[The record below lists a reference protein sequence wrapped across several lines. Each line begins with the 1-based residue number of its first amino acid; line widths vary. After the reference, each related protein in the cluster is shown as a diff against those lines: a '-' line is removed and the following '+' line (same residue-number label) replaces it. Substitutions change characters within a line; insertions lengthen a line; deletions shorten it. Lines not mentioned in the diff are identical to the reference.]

1 MRATIVIVVLLC
13 GGSRYSTA
21 TSLLRNTPFAL
32 FWSSRVL
39 STLALQ
45 IQTVAVGWQL
55 YLLTGSALD
64 LGLVGLAQFVP
75 TVILTLIVGQVA
87 DRYDRRIVVVICH
100 VVEGAAT
107 AMLALGTVGGWL
119 TRGSMLAIV
128 VILGAA
134 RAFENPSRAALVPQL
149 VPLRDLPRAIASIT
163 AGGQMARITGPALG
177 GALLAFGPATAY
189 SAVVVLYAIGGVL
202 TALVRDAP
210 PARVRE
216 ALTSSSLF
224 SGVAFIFGNRLL
236 LGLMSLDLFAV
247 LLGGATAL
255 LPIYA
260 RDILDA
266 GPGGLGLLRAAP
278 AVGALL
284 MSAVLSRY
292 PVERNAGPMLFG
304 SVLVFGVA
312 TIAFGVSTHL
322 GVSLVALGVLGASDL
337 LSMIIR
343 QSLVQ
348 LRTPDAMRGR
358 VSAVH
363 SLFTGTSN
371 QLGEFESGL
380 LAALFGAVPAVLIGG
395 VGTIVVVVLWMAR
408 FPELRRFRI
417 LDFPPS
423 DLQR

>member
-1 MRATIVIVVLLC
+1 
-13 GGSRYSTA
+13 
-21 TSLLRNTPFAL
+21 
-32 FWSSRVL
+32 VL

-45 IQTVAVGWQL
+45 IQVVAVGWQL

-75 TVILTLIVGQVA
+75 TVVLTLIVGHVA
-87 DRYDRRIVVVICH
+87 DRYDRRLVVVICH

-107 AMLALGTVGGWL
+107 AALAVGTVAGWLSREGILAL
-119 TRGSMLAIV
+119 V
-128 VILGAA
+128 VVLGAA
-134 RAFENPSRAALVPQL
+134 RAFENPSRTALVPRL
-149 VPLRDLPRAIASIT
+149 VPLADLPRAIASIT
-163 AGGQMARITGPALG
+163 AAGQMARIAGPALG
-177 GALLAFGPATAY
+177 GALLALGPATAY
-189 SAVVVLYAIGGVL
+189 TAVVVLYAVAGVL
-202 TALVRDAP
+202 TALVRDEH

-216 ALTSSSLF
+216 RLTSDSLF

-278 AVGALL
+278 AVGALIT
-284 MSAVLSRY
+284 SAVLARY
-292 PVERNAGPMLFG
+292 PMERNAGPMLFG

-312 TIAFGVSTHL
+312 TVAFGLSTHL
-322 GVSLVALGVLGASDL
+322 GLSLVALGVLGASDL

-371 QLGEFESGL
+371 QLGEFESGV

-395 VGTIVVVVLWMAR
+395 LGTIAVVALWMYR
-408 FPELRRFRI
+408 FPELRRFE
-417 LDFPPS
+417 LAGP
-423 DLQR
+423 